1 MIMVRQW
8 MMEQKL
14 KGMRPALALIGSL
27 LLSACNPTEL
37 SSKGA
42 RSNSI
47 INSDGSLDGKAY
59 VYEESPFILSDGKL
73 GLSQVN
79 IGNLVNRVPQSITP
93 NNKLSANCKVRF
105 NYYSPFFS
113 TFLSTSDELVDCV
126 RQLHLSTDTVPL
138 SRLENRTF
146 IFPTGSDEFYQ
157 ASTLYHVQKVKTAF
171 LDKLQNAYN
180 FIHGASID
188 YRLPRSVPAYL
199 RDSRAYW
206 FKGVGDASLQTFR
219 NSFLNSY
226 SACSTT
232 SPVAAFSPAGP
243 SLCFG
248 IDSNFKDFRSV
259 QDPSVIYH
267 EFGHAA
273 VAIMMNLR
281 NSTSSTSHPFRTN
294 LLNLGYDE
302 AAALN
307 EGIADY
313 FSYMVNKRTHF
324 AEWLGK
330 RSNQSRPLS
339 EDDPKHIPVLG
350 TTSEGRL
357 AYPDYLHYDPNV
369 PEAVEQ
375 SVHYAGSIVAHYLV
389 AFTEELKG
397 QCGLSSEADQGHAKA
412 TDYVL
417 LLLAETLSEL
427 GDLEAKGVDNNYS
440 GIPYANTSIFFNNL
454 DRDSSYV
461 WAQYVNPP
469 TYRKFFQVWAKNI
482 KKYVSN
488 SVHGLCPNY
497 DKNVAEKL
505 LDDYGLLLF
514 KTYNDNGNSTKSRS
528 IFYENV
534 ADLNIH
540 NGVPPTAVSED
551 NRRKSVLVS
560 KTLIDLAPN
569 VPDSSSAVN
578 FYIID
583 NRTTIEDLLKR
594 ILYKGFLLPLT
605 TTVSSVEYNNSNIRI
620 SPGEV
625 VALIPNLYNSSNTPM
640 AGVHLLANDWD
651 HVHVTS
657 TLTGN
662 FKPCV
667 VDEVTTVDQGA
678 EAGNSCL
685 TTDSTYRRLVPSAGV
700 YPANAAAPVCLV
712 EYNDGSS
719 TRWVSQN
726 EFRKKHAILDKE
738 CLGYQFSGTTETDF
752 SFNPHECLARFLPG
766 ANRAFFSRIDPQK
779 TFYQT
784 VVEKS
789 ELKEFDQ
796 GNLLVME
803 VNKLIPVGTKFRC
816 RMRVKFSNCSDCYTD
831 GTNANDDFLDADFN
845 GAKPYKVINFDF
857 NVLD

>member
-14 KGMRPALALIGSL
+14 KGIRPALALILSL
-27 LLSACNPTEL
+27 TLFSCNPTQL
-37 SSKGA
+37 PSKGG
-42 RSNSI
+42 RSNAI

-73 GLSQVN
+73 GLNSVS

-93 NNKLSANCKVRF
+93 NNKLTGNCKIRF

-113 TFLSTSDELVDCV
+113 TFIPTSDELVDCV
-126 RQLHLSTDTVPL
+126 RQLGLISDTVPL

-146 IFPTGSDEFYQ
+146 IFPTGSEEFYQ
-157 ASTLYHVQKVKTAF
+157 TAAFFHLQKAKTTF
-171 LDKLQNAYN
+171 LTKLQTAYD
-180 FIHGASID
+180 FIHGAGID
-188 YRLPRSVPAYL
+188 YRVPRSLPPYL
-199 RDSRAYW
+199 KDSKAYW
-206 FKGVGDASLQTFR
+206 FKGVADTSSQVFR
-219 NSFLNSY
+219 NSFLNSFA
-226 SACSTT
+226 ACSTT
-232 SPVAAFSPAGP
+232 APEAAFSPAGP
-243 SLCFG
+243 ALCFG
-248 IDSNFKDFRSV
+248 IDPNFKDFRSV

-281 NSTSSTSHPFRTN
+281 NSNGSTSHPFRSN

-313 FSYMVNKRTHF
+313 FSFIINKRTHF

-330 RSNQSRPLS
+330 RSTQSRPLS
-339 EDDPKHIPVLG
+339 EDDPAHIPVLS

-357 AYPDYLHYDPNV
+357 SYPDYLHYDPNF
-369 PEAVEQ
+369 PESVDQ

-397 QCGLSSEADQGHAKA
+397 QCGLNSDADQGHSRA
-412 TDYVL
+412 TDYTM

-427 GDLEAKGVDNNYS
+427 GDLEAKGVDNNFS
-440 GIPYANTSIFFNNL
+440 GIPYANTTIFFNNL
-454 DRDSSYV
+454 DKDSSFL
-461 WAQYVNPP
+461 WAQHVNLP
-469 TYRKFFQVWAKNI
+469 TYRKFFQTWAKNI
-482 KKYVSN
+482 KKYISN
-488 SVHGLCPNY
+488 PVHGLCPNY
-497 DKNVAEKL
+497 DKNIAEKL

-528 IFYENV
+528 VYYENV
-534 ADLNIH
+534 SDLNIH
-540 NGVPPTAVSED
+540 NGVPPTAVSEN

-560 KTLIDLAPN
+560 KSLIDLAPN

-583 NRTTIEDLLKR
+583 NRVTIEGLLKK

-605 TTVSSVEYNNSNIRI
+605 TTVSSVEYNNDNIQI

-667 VDEVTTVDQGA
+667 VDDVTTVDQGA
-678 EAGNSCL
+678 EAGNTCL
-685 TTDSTYRRLVPSAGV
+685 TTESTYRRLVPTAGV
-700 YPANAAAPVCLV
+700 YPTSAAAPVCLV
-712 EYNDGSS
+712 EFNDGSS

-726 EFRKKHAILDKE
+726 EFRKKNAILDKE
-738 CLGYQFSGTTETDF
+738 CLGYQFSGTTEKDF
-752 SFNPHECLARFLPG
+752 NFNPHECLARFLPG
-766 ANRAFFSRIDPQK
+766 ANQAFFSRIDPQK

-784 VVEKS
+784 VIEKS
-789 ELKEFDQ
+789 DSKEFNQ

-816 RMRVKFSNCSDCYTD
+816 RLRVKFSNCSDCFTD
-831 GTNANDDFLDADFN
+831 GTNSNDDFLDSEFN
-845 GAKPYKVINFDF
+845 GAKPFKVINFDF
-857 NVLD
+857 NVID